1 MNKDESDSEDTMEQK
16 DDASTSSAS
25 RPPTPVL
32 LTSTTKKKLG
42 WWDEVVFWGER
53 QKVFELIREMQNSNN
68 EFLNK
73 LNEKLG
79 NWGA

>member
-16 DDASTSSAS
+16 DDASTSSAL
-25 RPPTPVL
+25 RPPALVL
-32 LTSTTKKKLG
+32 PKSTTKKKVG

-53 QKVFELIREMQNSNN
+53 QKVFELMREMQNSNK

-73 LNEKLG
+73 LIEKLG